1 MTTSDT
7 PGSPDGQS
15 LSLASIEV
23 MAAEIQA
30 TGVGPVTAGIN
41 ASLIDAYRSTGG
53 QLPGDLSLG
62 RFLLLTT
69 TGAKSGK
76 RRTVPLGFVRTGG
89 KVYILAS
96 LGGRPENPAW
106 YHNLVANPTVT
117 VELGPDT
124 YEAEAV
130 VLEGEERDRIFEI
143 CARKVSNFGDYQR
156 RTSRIIP
163 VIELRPLTEGQ

>member
-1 MTTSDT
+1 MPDT
-7 PGSPDGQS
+7 EPTPEPP
-15 LSLASIEV
+15 LELASINV

-30 TGVGPVTAGIN
+30 TGVGPVTESFN
-41 ASLIDAYRSTGG
+41 ASLIDAYRANNGE
-53 QLPGDLSLG
+53 LPGDLAAG

-76 RRTVPLGFVRTGG
+76 RRTVPLGFVRTEG
-89 KVYILAS
+89 KTFILAS

-106 YHNLVANPTVT
+106 YHNLVANPGVT

-130 VLEGEERDRIFEI
+130 VLQGEERDRIFEI

-163 VIELRPLTEGQ
+163 VIELRPLAGD

>member
-1 MTTSDT
+1 MTESDT
-7 PGSPDGQS
+7 TPNPP
-15 LSLASIEV
+15 LAMSSINA

-30 TGVGPVTAGIN
+30 DGVGPVTESFN
-41 ASLIDAYRSTGG
+41 ASLIEAYRANGG
-53 QLPGDLSLG
+53 QLPGDLAVG

-69 TGAKSGK
+69 TGARSGQ
-76 RRTVPLGFVRTGG
+76 RRTVPLGFVRTEG
-89 KVYILAS
+89 KTFILAS

-106 YHNLVANPTVT
+106 YHNLVANPIVT
-117 VELGPDT
+117 VELGPDS

-130 VLEGEERDRIFEI
+130 VLQGEERNRIFEI

-163 VIELRPLTEGQ
+163 VIELRPLAGG

>member
-1 MTTSDT
+1 MADT
-7 PGSPDGQS
+7 EPTPDPP
-15 LSLASIEV
+15 LAMSSINA

-30 TGVGPVTAGIN
+30 DGVGPVTESVN
-41 ASLIDAYRSTGG
+41 ASLIEAYRANNGE
-53 QLPGDLSLG
+53 LPGDLAVG

-76 RRTVPLGFVRTGG
+76 RRTVPLGFVRTEG
-89 KVYILAS
+89 KTFILAS

-106 YHNLVANPTVT
+106 YHNLVANPIVT

-124 YEAEAV
+124 YEADAV
-130 VLEGEERDRIFEI
+130 VLQGDERDRIFEI

-163 VIELRPLTEGQ
+163 VIELRPRAGG

>member
-1 MTTSDT
+1 MPDT
-7 PGSPDGQS
+7 EPTPDPP
-15 LSLASIEV
+15 LEMASINV

-30 TGVGPVTAGIN
+30 TGVGPVTEALN
-41 ASLIDAYRSTGG
+41 ASLIDAYRANNGE
-53 QLPGDLSLG
+53 LPGDLAAG

-76 RRTVPLGFVRTGG
+76 RRTVPLGFVRTEG
-89 KVYILAS
+89 KTFILAS

-106 YHNLVANPTVT
+106 YHNLVANPAVT

-124 YEAEAV
+124 YEAEAL
-130 VLEGEERDRIFEI
+130 VLQGEERDRIFEI

-163 VIELRPLTEGQ
+163 VIELRPLAAD

>member
-1 MTTSDT
+1 MADT
-7 PGSPDGQS
+7 DSPTDPP
-15 LSLASIEV
+15 LALASIDA

-30 TGVGPVTAGIN
+30 TGVGPVTESFN
-41 ASLIDAYRSTGG
+41 TSLIDAYRANGG
-53 QLPGDLSLG
+53 QLPGDLAVG

-69 TGAKSGK
+69 TGARSGK
-76 RRTVPLGFVRTGG
+76 RRTVPLGYVRTEGRTF
-89 KVYILAS
+89 ILAS

-130 VLEGEERDRIFEI
+130 VLQGDERDRIFEI

-163 VIELRPLTEGQ
+163 VIELRPLTGD